1 MKRTFV
7 RMSFILVLLVVFHLS
22 SGGQI
27 LSENL
32 KVLGPLV
39 DKTWVGELKSPDGK
53 TVSKVSLRYESLW
66 NGAAVKVSRSNPDR
80 KSFSEG
86 YFYWD
91 KEEKKIGFFSVNN
104 IGGPVKA
111 DVSIEDGKV
120 CLKGSVTISGKSFD
134 FKNTFEF
141 LPDGK
146 MVDRWYQ
153 NASGSWQPGHV
164 IEFIESDAAKDK
176 KPPTGNESTA

>member
-1 MKRTFV
+1 MKRVLARTSV
-7 RMSFILVLLVVFHLS
+7 IAVLLVVFHLS
-22 SGGQI
+22 SGGQA
-27 LSENL
+27 LNENL
-32 KVLGPLV
+32 RVLGPLV
-39 DKTWVGELKSPDGK
+39 GKTWVGDFRSPDGK

-66 NGAAVKVSRSNPDR
+66 NGAVVKVSRSNLDR

-86 YFYWD
+86 YFYWSN
-91 KEEKKIGFFSVNN
+91 EEKKIGFFMVNN

-111 DVSIEDGKV
+111 DVSFEDGKV

-153 NASGSWQPGHV
+153 NASGSWQAGHV
-164 IEFIESDAAKDK
+164 IEFIEGDTVKNK
-176 KPPTGNESTA
+176 E

>member
-1 MKRTFV
+1 MKRTLV
-7 RMSFILVLLVVFHLS
+7 RMSVFAALLVVFHLS
-22 SGGQI
+22 SGGQT

-32 KVLGPLV
+32 EVLGPMV
-39 DKTWVGELKSPDGK
+39 GKTWVGELRSPDGK

-91 KEEKKIGFFSVNN
+91 NEEKKIGFFMVNN
-104 IGGPVKA
+104 RGGPMKA
-111 DVSIEDGKV
+111 DVSVEDGRV
-120 CLKGSVTISGKSFD
+120 CLKGSVTTGGKTFD

-141 LPDGK
+141 FPDGK

-164 IEFIESDAAKDK
+164 IEFSESDTAKDK
-176 KPPTGNESTA
+176 K